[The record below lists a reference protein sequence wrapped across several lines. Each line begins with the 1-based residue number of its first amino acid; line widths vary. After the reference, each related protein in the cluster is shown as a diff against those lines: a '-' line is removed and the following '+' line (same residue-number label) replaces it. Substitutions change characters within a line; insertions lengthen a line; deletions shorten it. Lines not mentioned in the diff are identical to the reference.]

1 MKNNNEDPYQDNK
14 VFSQIVKKQGN
25 GITDQDLDDMF
36 KVLKGQKEGIE
47 ILNKSVNESTRQ
59 LMVMEREL
67 DLHKVNFS
75 AHRMGGVSKS
85 LR

>member
-1 MKNNNEDPYQDNK
+1 MNAENHELANVQQKLWSLQRSETIQDEELKNNNEDPYQENK

-47 ILNKSVNESTRQ
+47 ILNKSVNESTR
-59 LMVMEREL
+59 
-67 DLHKVNFS
+67 
-75 AHRMGGVSKS
+75 
-85 LR
+85 

>member
-1 MKNNNEDPYQDNK
+1 M
-14 VFSQIVKKQGN
+14 FSQIVKKQGN

-59 LMVMEREL
+59 LMIMEREL
-67 DLHKVNFS
+67 DLHKVNFN
-75 AHRMGGVSKS
+75 AHKMGGVTRS

>member
-1 MKNNNEDPYQDNK
+1 M
-14 VFSQIVKKQGN
+14 FSQIVKKQGN

-59 LMVMEREL
+59 LMIMEREL
-67 DLHKVNFS
+67 DLHKVNFN
-75 AHRMGGVSKS
+75 AHKMGGVTKS